1 MSRLRRWI
9 LLAGYCPAF
18 SVNPNGIQ
26 IIQPSVDAQR
36 LRWVSVPKKFNPKRV
51 GSIVRREEIQPF
63 QGWFYFCFDYP
74 A

>member
-36 LRWVSVPKKFNPKRV
+36 LRWVCVPKNFNLSGLFIYV
-51 GSIVRREEIQPF
+51 SITRRSPIAS
-63 QGWFYFCFDYP
+63 GNAGLND
-74 A
+74 